1 MNPKGYGMQMG
12 SGETVLS
19 VARLTALL
27 QELVEENFV
36 DVLVEGELSN
46 LARPASGHCYFTLK
60 DAEAQLR
67 AALFKPQARALRFA
81 LENGM
86 QVICRGRVSL
96 YRQRGEVQ
104 LIVDQIEPS
113 GLGGLQ
119 LAFEQ
124 LKQRLAAEGLF
135 AEDLKKPLPAFP
147 TTIGVVTSP
156 TGAAIRDI
164 LNVLERRG
172 GGLRVVLCPV
182 RVQGAGSSVEI
193 ATAIADLN
201 RLKAVDVLIVGRGG
215 GSLEDLW
222 AFNEESVVR
231 AIHRSGVP
239 VVSAVGHETDFTLAD
254 LAADLR
260 APTPSAAAELVVKNR
275 LELEAHLDHLLAR
288 LQRRSEERLLLA
300 RERYLG
306 QLRRLRQPAELLQ
319 RQRERCTHLEKSLGS
334 ALGQRLEQG
343 AALLSV
349 QCGKLQSLSPLET
362 LARGYSIAFDG
373 SDTILTDAGQLQA
386 GQTVRLR
393 LSRGGAITEVKRV
406 LKP

>member
-1 MNPKGYGMQMG
+1 MQLA
-12 SGETVLS
+12 SGAKALS
-19 VARLTALL
+19 VAKLTALL

-36 DVLVEGELSN
+36 DVLVEGEVSN

-67 AALFKPQARALRFA
+67 AAMFKPQARALRFA

-86 QVICRGRVSL
+86 QVVCRGRVSV

-104 LIVDQIEPS
+104 LIVEQIEPS

-135 AEDLKKPLPAFP
+135 AEEQKKPLPAFP
-147 TTIGVVTSP
+147 TTIGIVTSP

-172 GGLRVVLCPV
+172 GGLRVLLCPV
-182 RVQGAGSSVEI
+182 RVQGPGSSLEI

-201 RLKAVDVLIVGRGG
+201 RLDTVDVLIVGRGG

-222 AFNEESVVR
+222 AFNEEPLVR
-231 AIHRSGVP
+231 AIHQSAVP
-239 VVSAVGHETDFTLAD
+239 VISAVGHETDFSLAD

-260 APTPSAAAELVVKNR
+260 APTPSAAAELVIRNR

-288 LQRRSEERLLLA
+288 LQRRAEDKLLLT
-300 RERYLG
+300 RERCLG
-306 QLRRLRQPAELLQ
+306 LLRRLRVPRELLQ
-319 RQRERCTHLEKSLGS
+319 HQRERCANLEKGLRH
-334 ALGQRLEQG
+334 ALGHRLEQS
-343 AALLSV
+343 AAKMSGLS
-349 QCGKLQSLSPLET
+349 GKLQSLSPLET
-362 LARGYSIAFDG
+362 LARGYSIALDS
-373 SDTILTDAGQLQA
+373 SDTILTDVRQLQA
-386 GQTVRLR
+386 GQSVRLR
-393 LSRGGAITEVKRV
+393 LARGEAITVIKQII
-406 LKP
+406 KP

>member
-1 MNPKGYGMQMG
+1 MQLAG
-12 SGETVLS
+12 SGAALS
-19 VARLTALL
+19 VARLTTLL

-36 DVLVEGELSN
+36 DVLVEGEVSN

-67 AALFKPQARALRFA
+67 AAMFKPQARALRFA

-86 QVICRGRVSL
+86 QVVCRGRVSV

-104 LIVDQIEPS
+104 LIVEQIEPS

-135 AEDLKKPLPAFP
+135 AEDQKKPLPAFP
-147 TTIGVVTSP
+147 TTIGIVTSP

-172 GGLRVVLCPV
+172 GGLRVLLCPV
-182 RVQGAGSSVEI
+182 RVQGTDSSIEI

-201 RLKAVDVLIVGRGG
+201 RLNMVDVLIVGRGG

-222 AFNEESVVR
+222 AFNEEPVVR
-231 AIHRSGVP
+231 AIHQSAVP

-288 LQRRSEERLLLA
+288 LQRRSEERLLLV

-306 QLRRLRQPAELLQ
+306 QMRRLRLPAELLQ
-319 RQRERCTHLEKSLGS
+319 RQRERCTNLEKRLRY
-334 ALGQRLEQG
+334 ALGQRLEQS
-343 AALLSV
+343 AAQLGGLS
-349 QCGKLQSLSPLET
+349 GKLQSLSPLET
-362 LARGYSIAFDG
+362 LARGYSIALDS
-373 SDTILTDAGQLQA
+373 SDKILTDARLLHA
-386 GQTVRLR
+386 GQSVRLR
-393 LSRGGAITEVKRV
+393 LAKGEAITEVKRV

>member
-1 MNPKGYGMQMG
+1 MQLANG
-12 SGETVLS
+12 VKALS

-36 DVLVEGELSN
+36 DVLVEGEVSN

-67 AALFKPQARALRFA
+67 AVMFKPQARALRFA
-81 LENGM
+81 LENGT
-86 QVICRGRVSL
+86 QVVCRGRVSL

-104 LIVDQIEPS
+104 LVVEQIEPS

-119 LAFEQ
+119 LALEQ

-135 AEDLKKPLPAFP
+135 AEELKKPLPAFP
-147 TTIGVVTSP
+147 TMIGVVTSP
-156 TGAAIRDI
+156 TGAAFRDI

-182 RVQGAGSSVEI
+182 RVQGTGSSGEI
-193 ATAIADLN
+193 ASAIADLN

-222 AFNEESVVR
+222 AFNEEPVVR

-260 APTPSAAAELVVKNR
+260 APTPSAAAELVIRNR

-288 LQRRSEERLLLA
+288 MQRRAEERLLLA

-306 QLRRLRQPAELLQ
+306 QLRRLRLPAELLK
-319 RQRERCTHLEKSLGS
+319 RQRERCTNLEKSLRQ
-334 ALGQRLEQG
+334 ALGQRLEQS
-343 AALLSV
+343 AAQLSV
-349 QCGKLQSLSPLET
+349 LSGKLQSLSPLET
-362 LARGYSIAFDG
+362 LARGYSIAFDS
-373 SDTILTDAGQLQA
+373 SDKILTDAGQLQA

-393 LSRGGAITEVKRV
+393 LSRGGAVTEVKRV

>member
-1 MNPKGYGMQMG
+1 MQLANG
-12 SGETVLS
+12 IKALS

-36 DVLVEGELSN
+36 DVLVEGEVSN

-67 AALFKPQARALRFA
+67 AVMFKPQARALRFA
-81 LENGM
+81 LENGT
-86 QVICRGRVSL
+86 QVVCRGRVSL

-104 LIVDQIEPS
+104 LVVEQIEPS

-119 LAFEQ
+119 LALEQ

-135 AEDLKKPLPAFP
+135 AEELKKPLPAFP

-156 TGAAIRDI
+156 TGAAFRDI

-182 RVQGAGSSVEI
+182 RVQGTGSSVEI
-193 ATAIADLN
+193 ASAIADLN

-222 AFNEESVVR
+222 AFNEEPVVR

-260 APTPSAAAELVVKNR
+260 APTPSAAAELVIRNR

-288 LQRRSEERLLLA
+288 LQRRAEERLLLA
-300 RERYLG
+300 RERYFG
-306 QLRRLRQPAELLQ
+306 QVRRLRLPAELLKH
-319 RQRERCTHLEKSLGS
+319 QRERCRNLEKSLRQ
-334 ALGQRLEQG
+334 ALGQRLEQS
-343 AALLSV
+343 AAQLSV
-349 QCGKLQSLSPLET
+349 LSGKLQSLSPLET
-362 LARGYSIAFDG
+362 LARGYSIAFDS
-373 SDTILTDAGQLQA
+373 SDTILTDARQLQA

-393 LSRGGAITEVKRV
+393 LSRGGAVAEVKRV